1 MAAWSVLHAGDE
13 RLQIVGDVRIHDARS
28 LWRTLLA
35 ESPKTGHRLDIDLS
49 QLTSIDGVAMALLVE
64 FRNAISARGAQCA
77 IINAPASVEPM
88 LHIYH
93 GDEPA
98 PFEPP
103 PPKRADPIT
112 RIGEGVEAL
121 LRHLYE
127 PVLFIGE
134 LFEGIGHAIRRPS
147 RVEWRSLPGL
157 LVQSGSDALV
167 IVVVLDFLIGFVIAL
182 QTTPPL
188 VAYGANVYVADL
200 IGISV
205 TRELVPLM
213 TAIIMSGRSGAAFAA
228 ELGTMH
234 VSEEIDALQTMGI
247 SPVPY
252 LVLPRILALVI
263 VAPMLV
269 LVGDAAAV
277 IGGMVVAVRDLNLTP
292 QGYISELRT
301 IVVPWDVL
309 TGLIKATVFGAAIGV
324 IACQE
329 GLAARGAAA
338 GVGRKTTATVV
349 TCLFVIVLFDA
360 LLTIVFRGLGI

>member
-1 MAAWSVLHAGDE
+1 MVAWSVLHAGDD

-28 LWRTLLA
+28 LWRTLA
-35 ESPKTGHRLDIDLS
+35 HERPTHGQRLDIDLS
-49 QLTSIDGVAMALLVE
+49 RLTSIDGVAMALLVE

-77 IINAPASVEPM
+77 IVNAPESVQPL
-88 LHIYH
+88 LHVYR

-98 PFEPP
+98 PIEPP
-103 PPKRADPIT
+103 PPRRPNPLVRLGA
-112 RIGEGVEAL
+112 GVEL
-121 LRHLYE
+121 LVRKAYE
-127 PVLFIGE
+127 PVLFVGE
-134 LFEGIGHAIRRPS
+134 LFEGIGHSLRRPR
-147 RVEWRSLPGL
+147 RVNWRSVPPLI
-157 LVQSGSDALV
+157 VQAGSDALV
-167 IVVVLDFLIGFVIAL
+167 IVTVLDFLIGFVIAL

-252 LVLPRILALVI
+252 LVIPRMIALVV

-277 IGGMVVAVRDLNLTP
+277 LGGMVVAVRDLNLTP

-301 IVVPWDVL
+301 VVVVWDIW
-309 TGLIKATVFGAAIGV
+309 TGLIKGIVFAAAIAV

-349 TCLFVIVLFDA
+349 TSLFVIVLFDA
-360 LLTIVFRGLGI
+360 VLTILFRGIGI

>member
-1 MAAWSVLHAGDE
+1 MAAWSVLHAGED
-13 RLQIVGDVRIHDARS
+13 RLQIVGDVRIQDARS
-28 LWRTLLA
+28 LWHTLNQ
-35 ESPKTGHRLDIDLS
+35 ESPKDGQRLDIDLS
-49 QLTSIDGVAMALLVE
+49 GLTSIDGVAMSLLVE
-64 FRNAISARGAQCA
+64 FRNAITARGTQSS
-77 IINAPASVEPM
+77 IINAPASIESL

-98 PFEPP
+98 PPEPQ
-103 PPKRADPIT
+103 KRRPANPLV
-112 RIGEGVEAL
+112 RLGAGVELL
-121 LRHLYE
+121 LRKMYE
-127 PVLFIGE
+127 PVTFVGE
-134 LFEGIGHAIRRPS
+134 LFEGIGQSLRIPRR
-147 RVEWRSLPGL
+147 VNWRSLPP
-157 LVQSGSDALV
+157 LVVQAGSDALV
-167 IVVVLDFLIGFVIAL
+167 IVTVLDFLIGFVIAL

-213 TAIIMSGRSGAAFAA
+213 TAIIMSGKSGAAFAA

-247 SPVPY
+247 TPVPY
-252 LVLPRILALVI
+252 LVVPRILALVI
-263 VAPMLV
+263 VAPLLV

-277 IGGMVVAVRDLNLTP
+277 LGGMVVAVRDLNLTP

-301 IVVPWDVL
+301 VVVPWDVW
-309 TGLIKATVFGAAIGV
+309 TGLIKGTVFGAAIGV

-349 TCLFVIVLFDA
+349 TSLFVIVLFDA
-360 LLTIVFRGLGI
+360 VLTMVFRGLGI